1 MIAGEIFL
9 WYLKTM
15 DGESHKKI
23 AVSIFIVVLLLVGV
37 LVGSLITRNVAQTQT
52 TKTQASQNTVKAIEV
67 LNPAPGQVLNGPT
80 EVKARVINRTGKEK
94 LNAVFIAG
102 DSAGVP
108 MKLEQQEDK
117 LIMTG
122 TLDPKNA
129 APGRQTLSIYLY
141 KTENGT
147 AELVGSSVF
156 YIQI

>member
-1 MIAGEIFL
+1 
-9 WYLKTM
+9 M
-15 DGESHKKI
+15 DGESNKKI

-37 LVGSLITRNVAQTQT
+37 LVGTLITRNVTQTQT
-52 TKTQASQNTVKAIEV
+52 VKTQASQNVVKAIEV
-67 LNPAPGQVLNGPT
+67 LNPSPSQALSTPV
-80 EVKARVINRTGKEK
+80 EVKARVINRTDIGK
-94 LNAVFIAG
+94 LNAVFIVG
-102 DSAGVP
+102 ESAGVP
-108 MKLEQQEDK
+108 MKLVQQEDK
-117 LIMTG
+117 LMMTG